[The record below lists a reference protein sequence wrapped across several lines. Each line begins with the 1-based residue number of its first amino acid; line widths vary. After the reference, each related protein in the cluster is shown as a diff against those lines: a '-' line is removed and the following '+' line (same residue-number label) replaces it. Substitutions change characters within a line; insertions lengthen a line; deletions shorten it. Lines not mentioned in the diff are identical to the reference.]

1 MPFAKSGGLFDD
13 NPAATHDSAVRGG
26 KVMIAHID
34 GGARGNPGPAGYGAY
49 ITDGEG
55 RKLAELSDFLGVQTN
70 NFAEYSG
77 LVAALEYAVEHGY
90 GTVKVVSD
98 SELLVKQ
105 MKGQYKVRSEA
116 LTAIYNEARALV
128 RKLDRFEIRHVL
140 RHLNKDADRLA
151 NQAMDR
157 GMGRRAT
164 AQGKAP
170 GEAKRS
176 EAPASPAAH
185 GEQRGKVYPAG
196 ADAFATPPA
205 VSPPAPREEMR
216 ELRGFVRGGVVEFT
230 GEKFPDGVF
239 VIVRRAR

>member
-1 MPFAKSGGLFDD
+1 MPLGKTGGLFDD
-13 NPAATHDSAVRGG
+13 ESTAARRVDREDVDRED

-77 LVAALEYAVEHGY
+77 LVAALEYAVAHGY
-90 GTVKVVSD
+90 RTVKAVSD

-105 MKGQYKVRSEA
+105 MKGQYQVRSEA
-116 LTAIYNEARALV
+116 LLEIYNEAKALI

-140 RHLNKDADRLA
+140 RHMNKDADRLA
-151 NQAMDR
+151 NLAMDR
-157 GMGRRAT
+157 GMGRSSAAASTTPRAD
-164 AQGKAP
+164 P
-170 GEAKRS
+170 YAK
-176 EAPASPAAH
+176 PPAA
-185 GEQRGKVYPAG
+185 
-196 ADAFATPPA
+196 
-205 VSPPAPREEMR
+205 REEIK
-216 ELRGFVRGGVVEFT
+216 ELRGFVRDGVVEFT

-239 VIVRRAR
+239 VVVRRTR

>member
-1 MPFAKSGGLFDD
+1 MPIGKTGGLFSE
-13 NPAATHDSAVRGG
+13 NEEPSAPSS
-26 KVMIAHID
+26 KVMVAHVD
-34 GGARGNPGPAGYGAY
+34 GGSRGNPGPSGYGAY

-55 RKLAELSDFLGVQTN
+55 KKVAELGEFLGVQTN

-77 LVAALEYAVEHGY
+77 LIAALEYAVEHGY

-116 LTAIYNEARALV
+116 LLSIYGEAKALI

-151 NQAMDR
+151 NEAMDR
-157 GMGRRAT
+157 GMGRVST
-164 AQGKAP
+164 AK
-170 GEAKRS
+170 
-176 EAPASPAAH
+176 
-185 GEQRGKVYPAG
+185 
-196 ADAFATPPA
+196 ADAYAKPP
-205 VSPPAPREEMR
+205 VEREEIK
-216 ELRGFVRGGVVEFT
+216 ELRGFVRDGVVEFT

-239 VIVRRAR
+239 VVVRRTR

>member
-1 MPFAKSGGLFDD
+1 
-13 NPAATHDSAVRGG
+13 
-26 KVMIAHID
+26 MIAHID

-49 ITDGEG
+49 ITDDAG
-55 RKLAELSDFLGVQTN
+55 RKLAELSDYLGAQTN

-90 GTVKVVSD
+90 RTVKVVSD

-116 LTAIYNEARALV
+116 LLEIYSEAKALI

-157 GMGRRAT
+157 GMGRASKQ
-164 AQGKAP
+164 AEKANESHRSNP
-170 GEAKRS
+170 AHAVGAPHLPHLADVGAKS
-176 EAPASPAAH
+176 SAPH
-185 GEQRGKVYPAG
+185 
-196 ADAFATPPA
+196 
-205 VSPPAPREEMR
+205 EETK
-216 ELRGFVRGGVVEFT
+216 ELRGFVRDGVVEFT

-239 VIVRRAR
+239 VVVRRAR

>member
-1 MPFAKSGGLFDD
+1 MSFGKSGGLFNDE
-13 NPAATHDSAVRGG
+13 PEAAPGPGSKMMVAS
-26 KVMIAHID
+26 ID
-34 GGARGNPGPAGYGAY
+34 GGSRGNPGPAGYGVY

-55 RKLAELSDFLGVQTN
+55 KRPAELSGFLGVQTN

-77 LVAALEYAVEHGY
+77 LLAALEYAVEHGY

-105 MKGQYKVRSEA
+105 MKGQYKVRNEG
-116 LTAIYNEARALV
+116 LLPMYNKAKTLI

-151 NQAMDR
+151 NAAMDR
-157 GMGRRAT
+157 GMGGA
-164 AQGKAP
+164 
-170 GEAKRS
+170 
-176 EAPASPAAH
+176 AS
-185 GEQRGKVYPAG
+185 GR
-196 ADAFATPPA
+196 ADADTKPA
-205 VSPPAPREEMR
+205 VERKESK

-239 VIVRRAR
+239 VVVRRAR

>member
-1 MPFAKSGGLFDD
+1 
-13 NPAATHDSAVRGG
+13 
-26 KVMIAHID
+26 MIASID
-34 GGARGNPGPAGYGAY
+34 GGARGNPGPAGYGVY

-55 RKLAELSDFLGVQTN
+55 RKLAELSDYLGVQTN

-90 GTVKVVSD
+90 RTVKVVSD

-116 LTAIYNEARALV
+116 LVEIYSEARALV

-151 NQAMDR
+151 NDAMDR
-157 GMGRRAT
+157 GMGRSGGSSNDSRSQNPARANS
-164 AQGKAP
+164 Q
-170 GEAKRS
+170 AK
-176 EAPASPAAH
+176 P
-185 GEQRGKVYPAG
+185 
-196 ADAFATPPA
+196 T
-205 VSPPAPREEMR
+205 PREEVK
-216 ELRGFVRGGVVEFT
+216 ELRGFVRDGVVEFT